1 MPAGKGKGLNIGG
14 AVGGALSLL
23 GASKGFKIKKF
34 GGLPLGIKVSVSLP
48 PIGPKSLGG
57 LMGGTSGGPI
67 AAGLAMMQ
75 GGPIA
80 ASSMPSMKSLA
91 LTALTNNFP
100 GPSVPGGA
108 TFNLMSLGKPRMPG
122 MFGAMAAGA
131 AAPTI
136 TVSASLPS
144 SLKVSITTEGIG
156 KMLSKNLTTSIPG
169 GPTINL
175 QDQIGGANLDVQ
187 KVMAGV
193 AKRGMF
199 NDMSPQ
205 DQKLFA
211 QKQAEAEAA
220 AQNSSA

>member
-1 MPAGKGKGLNIGG
+1 M
-14 AVGGALSLL
+14 
-23 GASKGFKIKKF
+23 
-34 GGLPLGIKVSVSLP
+34 
-48 PIGPKSLGG
+48 
-57 LMGGTSGGPI
+57 
-67 AAGLAMMQ
+67 
-75 GGPIA
+75 
-80 ASSMPSMKSLA
+80 
-91 LTALTNNFP
+91 
-100 GPSVPGGA
+100 PGGA

-122 MFGAMAAGA
+122 VFGTMAAGA

-144 SLKVSITTEGIG
+144 SVKVSITTEGIG
-156 KMLSKNLTTSIPG
+156 QMLTKNLTTSIPS